1 MAEMDLIPQSYR
13 DALRLRLTLKVF
25 LLALTALLAFVGLG
39 RVGLYSVTR
48 AQQPALD
55 GLRQRQA
62 TAASQR
68 TRIDELR
75 AAKAKAETRVKML
88 AHLRG
93 SDAVAVLSAAIE
105 RAINDRVW
113 LQEVKFLRAGEYVEL
128 KPEAVATGYF
138 LIVPKDDNKTNGPDR
153 AWRMQ
158 QSLEL
163 VGHALDHSAIAEF
176 ITRLSSQEEFK
187 DVRLVNSRVHT
198 EPDGEV
204 VDFSALALINFE
216 SVRPK

>member
-1 MAEMDLIPQSYR
+1 MAKMDLIPQSYR
-13 DALRLRLTLKVF
+13 DALRLRHTLKAFLVALTI
-25 LLALTALLAFVGLG
+25 LLAAIGLG
-39 RVGLYSVTR
+39 RIAFFSVIK

-55 GLRQRQA
+55 GLRQRQVL
-62 TAASQR
+62 AASQR
-68 TRIDELR
+68 ARIGELH
-75 AAKAKAETRVKML
+75 AAKAKAENRAKML

-93 SDAVAVLSAAIE
+93 GDAVAVLSTAIE
-105 RAINDRVW
+105 RALNDRVW
-113 LQEVKFLRAGEYVEL
+113 LQEMKFLRAGEYVEL

-138 LIVPKDDNKTNGPDR
+138 LVIPKDDDKTQGTDR

-176 ITRLSSQEEFK
+176 ITRLGTYEQFK
-187 DVRLVNSRVHT
+187 DVRLINSHVHI
-198 EPDGEV
+198 EPGGEV
-204 VDFSALALINFE
+204 VDFSALALINLE